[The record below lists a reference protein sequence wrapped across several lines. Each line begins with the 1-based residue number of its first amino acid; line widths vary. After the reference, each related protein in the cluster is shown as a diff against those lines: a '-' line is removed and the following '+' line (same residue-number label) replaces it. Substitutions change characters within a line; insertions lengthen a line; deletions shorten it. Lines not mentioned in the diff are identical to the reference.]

1 MKTFRLSSRS
11 ERISSILLGSVV
23 LAGEVAMLYAL
34 RNDLTIFIMA
44 AVFCLLLSAAM
55 VYSIITTIKASCT
68 YEAEGKKLH
77 VTGARKYTLDL
88 SNATMLQTIGVK
100 NGHTMS
106 RILVF
111 SDAEDNIIA
120 SVPTVFTSKQGV
132 WAEPMA
138 IELAQEMGLEFKA
151 NVEPWHYDEEKRK
164 EHEKEVALQEK
175 EEAKQRKIDRAKK
188 MRYRIEKRRKQMG
201 YDKK

>member
-1 MKTFRLSSRS
+1 MKTFRLSSPT
-11 ERISSILLGSVV
+11 ERISSILMTAVMIV
-23 LAGEVAMLYAL
+23 GEAAL
-34 RNDLTIFIMA
+34 LFAVRNDITILIIA

-55 VYSIITTIKASCT
+55 VYSTVTTLRASCT
-68 YEAEGKKLH
+68 FEADGKKLH

-88 SNATMLQTIGVK
+88 SNATMLQTVGVK

-111 SDAEDNIIA
+111 SDAEDNIVA
-120 SVPTVFTSKQGV
+120 SVPTVFTANQGV
-132 WAEPMA
+132 LAEPMA
-138 IELAQEMGLEFKA
+138 IELAKEMELEFLA
-151 NVEPWHYDEEKRK
+151 NVEPWHYDKEKRK

-175 EEAKQRKIDRAKK
+175 EDAKQRKKARAER
-188 MRYRIEKRRKQMG
+188 MRHRIEKRRKEMD

>member
-1 MKTFRLSSRS
+1 MKTFRLSSPS
-11 ERISSILLGSVV
+11 ERISSIALTAFVLVSEIALLFAV
-23 LAGEVAMLYAL
+23 
-34 RNDLTIFIMA
+34 RNDVSILIMA
-44 AVFCLLLSAAM
+44 AVFCLLLGAAM
-55 VYSIITTIKASCT
+55 IYSTVTTLRAACT
-68 YEAEGKKLH
+68 FEAEGKKLH

-88 SNATMLQTIGVK
+88 SSATMLQTVGVK

-111 SDAEDNIIA
+111 SDAEENIVA
-120 SVPTVFTSKQGV
+120 SVPTVFTTKQGV

-138 IELAQEMGLEFKA
+138 IELAKEMGLEFLA

-175 EEAKQRKIDRAKK
+175 EEAKQRKKDRAKR
-188 MRYRIEKRRKQMG
+188 MRYRIEKRRKEMG
-201 YDKK
+201 YNKK